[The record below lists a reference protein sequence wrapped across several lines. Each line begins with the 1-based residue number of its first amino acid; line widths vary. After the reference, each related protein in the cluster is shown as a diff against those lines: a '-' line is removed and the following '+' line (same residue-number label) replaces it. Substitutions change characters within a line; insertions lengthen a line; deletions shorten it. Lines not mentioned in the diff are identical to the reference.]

1 MSRSP
6 AIFDT
11 RKLRWMGGEYL
22 RAAPPGE
29 LAAAALPFAEGRTP
43 RRQCGAGRK
52 WVLAFR
58 DRLACLAELPPQVQ
72 ALLEPGP
79 PEPEAAAALR
89 TPEAAAFAV
98 ARCSASRQ
106 PHRNR
111 RGRWH
116 GAFKALLAE
125 CGKEV
130 GSKGRE
136 LFMPARAALS
146 GRVHG
151 PELPLLFDA
160 LGASSALERIRA
172 AAAAS

>member
-1 MSRSP
+1 MR
-6 AIFDT
+6 
-11 RKLRWMGGEYL
+11 RW
-22 RAAPPGE
+22 PK
-29 LAAAALPFAEGRTP
+29 
-43 RRQCGAGRK
+43 K

-58 DRLACLAELPPQVQ
+58 DRLACLARLPPQVQ

-89 TPEAAAFAV
+89 TPEAQRLLSLV
-98 ARCSASRQ
+98 ATRLASRIET
-106 PHRNR
+106 
-111 RGRWH
+111 GAVD
-116 GAFKALLAE
+116 GMAFKALLAE